1 MQYNN
6 KNKINCFHN
15 SNTTNINTKGN
26 TYKNS
31 TIYNHTTNSKDKNLI
46 KNIDFFL
53 FDSYENIK
61 KIKEFEGKPNDDTV
75 YLYLQKKEK
84 IVQKKF
90 MINDLYSRYIFFYKN
105 R

>member
-6 KNKINCFHN
+6 KNNINCFHN

-46 KNIDFFL
+46 KNIDFF
-53 FDSYENIK
+53 FI
-61 KIKEFEGKPNDDTV
+61 
-75 YLYLQKKEK
+75 
-84 IVQKKF
+84 
-90 MINDLYSRYIFFYKN
+90 
-105 R
+105 